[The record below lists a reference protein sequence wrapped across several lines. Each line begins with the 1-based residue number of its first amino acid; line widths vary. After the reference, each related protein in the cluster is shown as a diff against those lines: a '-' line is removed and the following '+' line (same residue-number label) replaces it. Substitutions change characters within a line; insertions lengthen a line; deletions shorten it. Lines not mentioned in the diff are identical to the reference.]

1 MNSPTI
7 KSTTNSLGEERIAAK
22 TNKGPLTS
30 IRGYLVRSGW
40 GNLTYDAVTPPFYPP
55 FHSSTSTEYTTLDSP
70 LFWSGLWIAPRA
82 VKKRGDEPIN
92 WMSHDSE
99 VVALSTPVYQHI
111 SQKFRISRD
120 DRIGPV
126 DRLET

>member
-1 MNSPTI
+1 MNSPTV

-22 TNKGPLTS
+22 TNQGPLTS

-55 FHSSTSTEYTTLDSP
+55 FHSSKSTEYTTLTHH
-70 LFWSGLWIAPRA
+70 FWSGLWIALRA
-82 VKKRGDEPIN
+82 VKKRGDESIN
-92 WMSHDSE
+92 WMSHDGK
-99 VVALSTPVYQHI
+99 VVALSTSVHQPI